1 MLPIPI
7 PSIFIIS
14 LLTFI
19 KSLPKNEEIPLN
31 FNISSVVNTWSVK
44 DVVTAVETTGDWI
57 ILSNAKRTF
66 AFWLVETNLCEVPI
80 PTLVIFKTS
89 GTILRAFVELD
100 ASFTLF
106 SSTFT
111 IKTLVVIPA
120 GTLSVDPTP
129 VIDVVAI
136 PIAWVEPAPAW

>member
-1 MLPIPI
+1 M
-7 PSIFIIS
+7 
-14 LLTFI
+14 
-19 KSLPKNEEIPLN
+19 
-31 FNISSVVNTWSVK
+31 
-44 DVVTAVETTGDWI
+44 
-57 ILSNAKRTF
+57 
-66 AFWLVETNLCEVPI
+66 

-129 VIDVVAI
+129 DIDVVAI
-136 PIAWVEPAPAW
+136 PIA